1 MSEVV
6 PGLFVAIL
14 DANGKSLFEVPAR
27 EPGDT
32 EVVLDVS
39 EVDLGS
45 ARQTVNAMSGE
56 AVRVRVDGLPG
67 NGKLIVGQSLHEEA
81 ESRSRLLAVLLI
93 ASGAAVAVVL
103 VGSWWLVR
111 LGLRPLRAVESSAAA
126 ITESDL
132 GELRVPGSNPRTE
145 VGSLALAINQM
156 LERLDRAR
164 EEREKTV
171 SDLEASEARMR
182 QFVADASHELRT
194 PLAATTAYAELF
206 GQGAKDHPE
215 DLDRSMS
222 GIISE
227 TRRMSELV
235 NDLLLLAQ
243 LDERRP
249 LAAEEVDLTEIVLNA
264 METARALDPDR
275 VYKLKI
281 DSVVNIEG
289 DPTRL
294 RQVVDN
300 LLSNVRTHTP
310 TAAPCEVLLGIEGD
324 SAVLVVRDRGPGV
337 SDHQLQYL
345 GNRFFRVDDS
355 RTRDIGGSGLGLSIA
370 KAIVEAHGG
379 SIAWSHTDPT
389 GITATVRLPGHGSG

>member
-1 MSEVV
+1 
-6 PGLFVAIL
+6 
-14 DANGKSLFEVPAR
+14 
-27 EPGDT
+27 
-32 EVVLDVS
+32 
-39 EVDLGS
+39 
-45 ARQTVNAMSGE
+45 
-56 AVRVRVDGLPG
+56 
-67 NGKLIVGQSLHEEA
+67 
-81 ESRSRLLAVLLI
+81 
-93 ASGAAVAVVL
+93 
-103 VGSWWLVR
+103 
-111 LGLRPLRAVESSAAA
+111 
-126 ITESDL
+126 
-132 GELRVPGSNPRTE
+132 
-145 VGSLALAINQM
+145 
-156 LERLDRAR
+156 
-164 EEREKTV
+164 
-171 SDLEASEARMR
+171 MR

-389 GITATVRLPGHGSG
+389 GITATVRLPRHGSG